1 MKLLRTIV
9 ILTLCALLSNVS
21 STIAAVP
28 LLGGVSTGVSSQA
41 SQAFHAL
48 NVKNGLS
55 DNFIRNILRDSY
67 GYVWFSTINGVS
79 RYDGYSFRNY
89 MPLQMGGH
97 SNDVYVVSETAD
109 SMLWMVTLDE
119 LFTFSRDIGTW
130 KKNGMEQL
138 AKLGVKGTMKVL
150 YVDDRRNLWVA
161 TEYGLFHYDYSQ
173 HKLFSIPNHSKS
185 PITHIVS
192 KNGNTIVVNA
202 DYKIFQVAPNT
213 SHLSPLTSLSNSS
226 INDQLSSL
234 NTAHPFSDRDSRVYL
249 DNNLNLWV
257 YNAHSAPGTQW
268 VFSLKTRQWT
278 QPAELKQMG
287 DVLLNAIAEDN
298 DGNLWVGT
306 GDAGIF
312 VFEYRDGKYTR
323 ISNMKAFT
331 PRSSHITCLY
341 LDDNNTM
348 WVGSAK
354 LGVAFT
360 DMNFPSFDIVSTG
373 DCEDV
378 SSFIQDRSGNLWIAF
393 DGAGIIRKSTTG
405 VVTHFSALRGQ
416 LPSNIVTSFTLL
428 PDGTLLMGT
437 YGSGIAKFDGARF
450 TPVYTQHPNLKY
462 VKAMSVDTHGN
473 LWVATVDKGVVKVSP
488 NGNVANYTTSN
499 SPLVSNGTLC
509 LAIDSLRDIIY
520 IGASMG
526 VSAYDIKKQ
535 QFIKNQQ
542 LKQLEGSYVSSLMIC
557 KNSRLWVGSR
567 NGLWVYMPNENIIRH
582 YTTNEGMSH
591 NTVRALV
598 NSGNNVWASTDDG
611 LTCITQSPTSNTQ
624 HPTPDNT
631 VILPFIHSDG
641 LGNVVFSNNAAIT
654 TSDGSALLGCY
665 SGYVSIRPDN
675 YITHYPKLHLQY
687 TDFRINGARP
697 EPSDSLDVPVRFAS
711 ADSSLP
717 SVFLRYNDRVGISVS
732 AMVPSLSNK
741 IKYLYR
747 FEGEKNW
754 ETAPDH
760 ILYFPSLKP
769 GNHVLQVKAL
779 LPGLM
784 ESDVAEIQ
792 IKVQP
797 PFYLSNLAMIF
808 YLLLAA
814 TIVYLLISLMRRRQ
828 KRQFAMKQLEL
839 NLEKYQMEEEKIRFF
854 TNISHDLKTPLTLVV
869 APLEKI
875 RASNLPAAIR
885 TEIDVAWRNARQLHD
900 LVLQLLDFRRLDVGR
915 EKLHL
920 KHGDIASFVRQTV
933 QAFDYYAMH
942 KQITLQLDLP
952 QAAVEIDFDEDKMR
966 RVITNLLSNA
976 FKYNTENGTV
986 TVALDIVEAADNQ
999 RQMKLSVADTGIG
1012 INDKQHIFDRFV
1024 QERPKRADVTSA
1036 TPYVQEQ
1043 EGSGLGLHIVK
1054 QYVNMM
1060 EGSIHVA
1067 DNKPKGTIFTV
1078 TIPVKPLTA
1087 SQGPLPANDEPSPT
1101 SHEPLPDKPTILV
1114 VDDNLDARQ
1123 FLQRSL
1129 EDEYHVLLAANGKEA
1144 LHLLAHTDH
1153 VNIVVSDV
1161 MMPVMDG
1168 IALFRHVKGDIRF
1181 SHIPVI
1187 LLTAKSSEENIVA
1200 GLQEGADD
1208 YITKPFS
1215 LAVLRLRIKKILDWT
1230 QRAHSSVAS
1239 GLEIKPSEITV
1250 SSLDEELISHAIA
1263 LIEAHMQD
1271 VNYSVLQLSSD
1282 VGMTRGHLYKKLMA
1296 ITGKSPLEFIRI
1308 IKLKRGKSLLDQ
1320 GKTNVSEVAFMVGFS
1335 PKQFAHYFKQMYDDT
1350 PSEYLKKRRQ
1360 QP

>member
-567 NGLWVYMPNENIIRH
+567 NGLWVYMA
-582 YTTNEGMSH
+582 TKTS
-591 NTVRALV
+591 
-598 NSGNNVWASTDDG
+598 S
-611 LTCITQSPTSNTQ
+611 CITRQTRVCPTTQSERSSIVAITFGQAPTTALLASPNPQ
-624 HPTPDNT
+624 HPTPNT
-631 VILPFIHSDG
+631 QLPTTQSSSLSFIPTDLATWCSPTMQPSLLQMAAPCWDVILAMSAFVLTTIS
-641 LGNVVFSNNAAIT
+641 LIIRNSTSNI
-654 TSDGSALLGCY
+654 
-665 SGYVSIRPDN
+665 P
-675 YITHYPKLHLQY
+675 
-687 TDFRINGARP
+687 
-697 EPSDSLDVPVRFAS
+697 
-711 ADSSLP
+711 
-717 SVFLRYNDRVGISVS
+717 ISVS
-732 AMVPSLSNK
+732 MGRAPSPQTP
-741 IKYLYR
+741 
-747 FEGEKNW
+747 W
-754 ETAPDH
+754 M
-760 ILYFPSLKP
+760 SLCVSP
-769 GNHVLQVKAL
+769 RPTHLC
-779 LPGLM
+779 LP
-784 ESDVAEIQ
+784 
-792 IKVQP
+792 
-797 PFYLSNLAMIF
+797 F
-808 YLLLAA
+808 
-814 TIVYLLISLMRRRQ
+814 
-828 KRQFAMKQLEL
+828 
-839 NLEKYQMEEEKIRFF
+839 
-854 TNISHDLKTPLTLVV
+854 
-869 APLEKI
+869 
-875 RASNLPAAIR
+875 
-885 TEIDVAWRNARQLHD
+885 
-900 LVLQLLDFRRLDVGR
+900 
-915 EKLHL
+915 
-920 KHGDIASFVRQTV
+920 SFV
-933 QAFDYYAMH
+933 
-942 KQITLQLDLP
+942 IT
-952 QAAVEIDFDEDKMR
+952 
-966 RVITNLLSNA
+966 T
-976 FKYNTENGTV
+976 
-986 TVALDIVEAADNQ
+986 AL
-999 RQMKLSVADTGIG
+999 
-1012 INDKQHIFDRFV
+1012 
-1024 QERPKRADVTSA
+1024 
-1036 TPYVQEQ
+1036 
-1043 EGSGLGLHIVK
+1043 
-1054 QYVNMM
+1054 
-1060 EGSIHVA
+1060 
-1067 DNKPKGTIFTV
+1067 
-1078 TIPVKPLTA
+1078 A
-1087 SQGPLPANDEPSPT
+1087 S
-1101 SHEPLPDKPTILV
+1101 
-1114 VDDNLDARQ
+1114 
-1123 FLQRSL
+1123 
-1129 EDEYHVLLAANGKEA
+1129 
-1144 LHLLAHTDH
+1144 
-1153 VNIVVSDV
+1153 
-1161 MMPVMDG
+1161 
-1168 IALFRHVKGDIRF
+1168 
-1181 SHIPVI
+1181 
-1187 LLTAKSSEENIVA
+1187 
-1200 GLQEGADD
+1200 
-1208 YITKPFS
+1208 PFQQWY
-1215 LAVLRLRIKKILDWT
+1215 LR
-1230 QRAHSSVAS
+1230 
-1239 GLEIKPSEITV
+1239 
-1250 SSLDEELISHAIA
+1250 
-1263 LIEAHMQD
+1263 
-1271 VNYSVLQLSSD
+1271 
-1282 VGMTRGHLYKKLMA
+1282 
-1296 ITGKSPLEFIRI
+1296 
-1308 IKLKRGKSLLDQ
+1308 
-1320 GKTNVSEVAFMVGFS
+1320 
-1335 PKQFAHYFKQMYDDT
+1335 
-1350 PSEYLKKRRQ
+1350 
-1360 QP
+1360 

>member
-1 MKLLRTIV
+1 MKILRTIT
-9 ILTLCALLSNVS
+9 IWTLCALLSNVS

-28 LLGGVSTGVSSQA
+28 FLGGVSTGVSPQA

-97 SNDVYVVSETAD
+97 SNDVYAVRETAD
-109 SMLWMVTLDE
+109 STLWMVTMDE
-119 LFTFSRDIGTW
+119 LFTFSRGIGTW

-138 AKLGVKGTMKVL
+138 AKLGVKGTMKL
-150 YVDDRRNLWVA
+150 FYVDDRRNLWVT

-173 HKLFSIPNHSKS
+173 RKLTSIQNYSKS

-213 SHLSPLTSLSNSS
+213 QRLSPLTSLPNSS
-226 INDQLSSL
+226 LGTQQSSL
-234 NTAHPFSDRDSRVYL
+234 NAAHPFSDRDSRVYL

-257 YNAHSAPGTQW
+257 YNAHSPSGTQW

-287 DVLLNAIAEDN
+287 DVLVNVIAEDN

-312 VFEYRDGKYTR
+312 VFDYRDGKYTR
-323 ISNMKAFT
+323 ILNTKAFT

-360 DMNFPSFDIVSTG
+360 DMNFPSFDKVSTG

-378 SSFIQDRSGNLWIAF
+378 SSFIQDRQGNLWIAF

-428 PDGTLLMGT
+428 PDGSLLMGT
-437 YGSGIAKFDGARF
+437 YGSGIAKFDGSRF
-450 TPVYTQHPNLKY
+450 TPVYTQHPHLKY

-509 LAIDSLRDIIY
+509 LATDSLSDIIY

-542 LKQLEGSYVSSLMIC
+542 LQQLEGSYVSSLMIC
-557 KNSRLWVGSR
+557 NHNWLWIGSR
-567 NGLWVYMPNENIIRH
+567 NGLWVYMPSEKAIRH

-611 LTCITQSPTSNTQ
+611 LTCISQ
-624 HPTPDNT
+624 HPTANTPSLTPDNT

-665 SGYVSIRPDN
+665 SGYVCIRPDN

-687 TDFRINGARP
+687 TDFRINGVRP
-697 EPSDSLDVPVRFAS
+697 EPSDSSAVLVRFAS
-711 ADSSLP
+711 SDSSLP
-717 SVFLRYNDRVGISVS
+717 SVLLRYNDRVGISVS

-747 FEGEKNW
+747 FEGEDNW

-760 ILYFPSLKP
+760 ILYFPSLSP

-797 PFYLSNLAMIF
+797 PFYLSNLAIF
-808 YLLLAA
+808 LYLLLAA
-814 TIVYLLISLMRRRQ
+814 AIVYLLVSLMRRRQ
-828 KRQFAMKQLEL
+828 KRELAMKQLEL

-920 KHGDIASFVRQTV
+920 KHGDIVSFVRETV
-933 QAFDYYAMH
+933 QGFDYYALH

-952 QAAVEIDFDEDKMR
+952 PTAVEIHFDEDKMR

-986 TVALDIVEAADNQ
+986 TVALNIDGTGNSKLL
-999 RQMKLSVADTGIG
+999 KLSVADTGIG
-1012 INDKQHIFDRFV
+1012 VIDKQHIFDRFV
-1024 QERPKRADVTSA
+1024 QERPQRTDATSPS
-1036 TPYVQEQ
+1036 PYAQEQ

-1060 EGSIHVA
+1060 EGTIHVA
-1067 DNKPKGTIFTV
+1067 DNKPVGTIFTV
-1078 TIPVKPLTA
+1078 TIPVKP
-1087 SQGPLPANDEPSPT
+1087 SPSSREPSPT
-1101 SHEPLPDKPTILV
+1101 IHEPLPDKPTILV

-1129 EDEYHVLLAANGKEA
+1129 EDAYHVLLAANGKEA
-1144 LHLLAHTDH
+1144 LHLLAQTDH

-1168 IALFRHVKGDIRF
+1168 IALFRQIKGDIRF

-1200 GLQEGADD
+1200 GLEEGVDD

-1215 LAVLRLRIKKILDWT
+1215 LAVLRLRIQKILDWT

-1239 GLEIKPSEITV
+1239 GLEIKPSDITV

-1263 LIEAHMQD
+1263 LIEEHMHD
-1271 VNYSVLQLSSD
+1271 TNYSVLQLSSD

-1296 ITGKSPLEFIRI
+1296 ITGKSPLEFVRI
-1308 IKLKRGKSLLDQ
+1308 VKLKRGKSLLDQ
-1320 GKTNVSEVAFMVGFS
+1320 GKTNISEVADMVGFS
-1335 PKQFAHYFKQMYDDT
+1335 PKQFAHYFKQMYGDT
-1350 PSEYLKKRRQ
+1350 PSEYLKKQRQ